1 MSGMA
6 FGAVV
11 AGVAG
16 SPNCGAMSGAASA
29 TGSGE
34 VEVSPT
40 DCVNVTVMR
49 SGGGGKATETGFQAS
64 HASSRT
70 CSPAATASPT
80 RSSLEIGGMDR
91 VANLFTAPASA
102 GRAG

>member
-1 MSGMA
+1 
-6 FGAVV
+6 
-11 AGVAG
+11 
-16 SPNCGAMSGAASA
+16 MSGAASA
-29 TGSGE
+29 AGAGE

-80 RSSLEIGGMDR
+80 RSSLDTADMDR

-102 GRAG
+102 DRAG